1 MARFAVHRGCKN
13 EQLFV
18 DCQAE
23 RLSHLKT
30 RFVVPL
36 LPARTF
42 GVRIGALNP
51 EVMIDGEPMVLGTQ
65 YAFTIPLP
73 DLGGVVGTLENEDHR
88 IVLALDVLIGTA

>member
-1 MARFAVHRGCKN
+1 M
-13 EQLFV
+13 FV
-18 DCQAE
+18 DCQAD

-42 GVRIGALNP
+42 GVRTIVLNP
-51 EVMIDGEPMVLGTQ
+51 EFVIAGEQMVLGTQ

-73 DLGGVVGTLENEDHR
+73 DLGPEVGTLGYEDHR
-88 IVLALDVLIGTA
+88 IIHALDVLIGTA